1 MIFKFRSY
9 EIFNLKLENSNSLFL
24 RKWLHNINNFQPVY
38 YFSKSSFRYLFKI
51 KYFYSF
57 SPSN

>member
-1 MIFKFRSY
+1 MK
-9 EIFNLKLENSNSLFL
+9 IFNLKLENSNSLFL